1 MNKYKDNYSEWKKS
15 EEKQYILYNS
25 TCIKLFKNVSK
36 SVVIEGRLVV
46 VLGRV
51 EGGRG
56 AWGRDYEGRDDG
68 YVHYFDRGDGFMN
81 AYMCPNISVAY
92 FECVQFIEY

>member
-1 MNKYKDNYSEWKKS
+1 MLLMGEAM
-15 EEKQYILYNS
+15 
-25 TCIKLFKNVSK
+25 
-36 SVVIEGRLVV
+36 
-46 VLGRV
+46 RV
-51 EGGRG
+51 WEQGVC
-56 AWGRDYEGRDDG
+56 GRDYEGRDDG